1 MQKEPVTRKSI
12 FRKLAIFLAIL
23 GPGIITG
30 SVDNDA
36 GGITTY
42 SLAGAIYGY
51 GLIWTLIP
59 SFIVLV
65 IIQEM
70 NARMGIVTG
79 KGLADLIRENAGVK
93 VTFFIF
99 LGLLFSGIGNTTTE
113 FAGVA
118 GSMEVFGVSKYI
130 SVPVVAVLVWVL
142 VVKGTYK
149 IAERI
154 FLIFSVSL
162 LTYVVSAI
170 MAKPDW
176 SAIGSSIIR
185 PKMEIST
192 QSLAMVIGLV
202 GTTIAPWMQFYMQSS
217 VIEKGLKIQN
227 YSYTVADI
235 VVGCIVTVVVA
246 FFIMVACASTL
257 HPAGIEINEAKDA
270 ALSLKPLAGNLASQ
284 VFAFGLFIASIFSA
298 TILPLATAFFV
309 CEAFG
314 FEAGIDKEWDEAKE
328 FYILYT
334 GILVIS
340 AIVILIP
347 GAPLI
352 KISLWSQVI
361 NGILLPVVLISM
373 MILINKKKIMGIY
386 TNKTS
391 ANVIGVRFSSWYA
404 FRLRFLSCRFS
415 TGEKARNSLY
425 LCFKRLGW
433 VFTSIRKEYHMKC
446 ERHPWHSINPGPEAP
461 QFVRSIIE
469 IPKGSKGKY
478 ELDKESGLL
487 RLDRVL
493 FSSVHYPANYG
504 FIPQTYCDDHDPLD
518 ILVICSIDVFAM
530 SIIEAKVIGA
540 MEMVDSEE
548 RDDKIIAVARNDM
561 SVNYINDISELPPHT
576 LVELKRFFEDYK
588 QLEHKNVIVDQ
599 FMGREKAYEIILE
612 GMKLYNENREKL
624 IRSH

>member
-1 MQKEPVTRKSI
+1 MQKEKFS
-12 FRKLAIFLAIL
+12 FRKYFKQLAIFLAIL

-65 IIQEM
+65 VIQEM

-79 KGLADLIRENAGVK
+79 KGLADLIRENAGIK

-99 LGLLFSGIGNTTTE
+99 LGLLLSGIGNTTTE

-130 SVPVVAVLVWVL
+130 SVPIVAFLVWIL

-162 LTYVVSAI
+162 LTYIVSAI
-170 MAKPDW
+170 MGKPDW
-176 SAIGSSIIR
+176 SDIGASIIHPR
-185 PKMEIST
+185 MQLNT

-227 YSYTVADI
+227 YGYTVVDI
-235 VVGCIVTVVVA
+235 VVGCVVTVVVA

-257 HPAGIEINEAKDA
+257 HPNGIQINEAKDA
-270 ALSLKPLAGNLASQ
+270 ALSLKPFAGNLASQ

-298 TILPLATAFFV
+298 TILPLATAYFV

-334 GILVIS
+334 GLLVIS
-340 AIVILIP
+340 ALIILIP

-373 MILINKKKIMGIY
+373 MILINKKRIMGTYING
-386 TNKTS
+386 TAGNIIGWTAVAVLIMLS
-391 ANVIGVRFSSWYA
+391 AA
-404 FRLRFLSCRFS
+404 
-415 TGEKARNSLY
+415 
-425 LCFKRLGW
+425 
-433 VFTSIRKEYHMKC
+433 
-446 ERHPWHSINPGPEAP
+446 
-461 QFVRSIIE
+461 
-469 IPKGSKGKY
+469 
-478 ELDKESGLL
+478 LL
-487 RLDRVL
+487 VMPL
-493 FSSVHYPANYG
+493 FS
-504 FIPQTYCDDHDPLD
+504 
-518 ILVICSIDVFAM
+518 
-530 SIIEAKVIGA
+530 K
-540 MEMVDSEE
+540 
-548 RDDKIIAVARNDM
+548 
-561 SVNYINDISELPPHT
+561 
-576 LVELKRFFEDYK
+576 
-588 QLEHKNVIVDQ
+588 
-599 FMGREKAYEIILE
+599 
-612 GMKLYNENREKL
+612 
-624 IRSH
+624 